1 MDTTLPLR
9 ARQRAALLADI
20 HRAAHRLFAER
31 GFDAVTTEDIAA
43 AVGISP
49 STLFRHVAS
58 KEGLLVEPVLD
69 HVSGIVG
76 AYASRPADENAGP
89 ALVAAVV
96 DRVTDPDSHEMEV
109 WLTAIRSAPHLISR
123 ITLVTPADRDRLI
136 ELASE
141 RMATPAADN
150 LKPALLVQI
159 VLAAAEFVFQ
169 RWIAGDSPTTAP
181 LPAQVQAALT
191 TVLTADW

>member
-20 HRAAHRLFAER
+20 HRTAHRLFADR

-58 KEGLLVEPVLD
+58 KEGLLVEPVLE

-89 ALVAAVV
+89 ALVAAMV
-96 DRVTDPDSHEMEV
+96 DRVSDPDSHEMEV
-109 WLTAIRSAPHLISR
+109 WLTAIRSAPHLINR
-123 ITLVTPADRDRLI
+123 VTLVTPADRDRLI
-136 ELASE
+136 QLASE
-141 RMATPAADN
+141 RMATQADN

-169 RWIAGDSPTTAP
+169 RWIAGDGPTKTP
-181 LPAQVQAALT
+181 LPAQVHAALT
-191 TVLTADW
+191 TVLSADW